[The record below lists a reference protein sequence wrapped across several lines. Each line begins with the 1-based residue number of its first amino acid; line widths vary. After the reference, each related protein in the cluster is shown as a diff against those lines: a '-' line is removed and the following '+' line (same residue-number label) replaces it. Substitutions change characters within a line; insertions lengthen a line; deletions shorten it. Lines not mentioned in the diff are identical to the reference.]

1 MKKFVMLLM
10 AVLPLSAWAKMPV
23 VASFSIVADI
33 TREIGGDRVEVV
45 SLVGPDQDAHVFQ
58 PKPADV
64 KRVGEAKVFVVNG
77 LGYEGWMERLTRA
90 ANFKGVVVA
99 AASGVSALK
108 VASDDHGHGHSHGAV
123 DPHAW
128 HDPARVQNYIHNI
141 EAGLIKADPAG
152 RDVYRQRAAAYSAK
166 VKAMDTWAARQ
177 FAAIPQA
184 QRKVLS
190 SHNAF
195 AYLGARYQI
204 SFLAPQGVSTDAEA
218 SAKSVARL
226 VRQVKQENIRA
237 VFAENMASQRL
248 MDQLSREAGVKVG
261 GKLYSDALSP
271 SGGPADSYLALF
283 RHNVSAI
290 VAALK

>member
-1 MKKFVMLLM
+1 MKKLAMLLLI
-10 AVLPLSAWAKMPV
+10 AAFPLSVWAKMPV

-45 SLVGPDQDAHVFQ
+45 SLVGPNQDAHVFQ

-77 LGYEGWMERLTRA
+77 LGYEGWMGRLTRA
-90 ANFKGVVVA
+90 ANFKGVVVS

-108 VASDDHGHGHSHGAV
+108 VAGDGHGHGAV

-141 EAGLIKADPAG
+141 EAGLTKADPAG
-152 RDVYRQRAAAYSAK
+152 RDIYRQRAAAYLAK
-166 VKAMDTWAARQ
+166 VKAMDTWAVQQ
-177 FAAIPQA
+177 FSTIPPA

-190 SHNAF
+190 SHDAF

-226 VRQVKQENIRA
+226 VRQVRQDKIRA
-237 VFAENMASQRL
+237 VFVENMASQRL

-271 SGGPADSYLALF
+271 VGGPADSYLALF

-290 VAALK
+290 VSALK

>member
-1 MKKFVMLLM
+1 MKKVAMLLLM
-10 AVLPLSAWAKMPV
+10 AAFPLSAWAKMPV
-23 VASFSIVADI
+23 VTSFSIIADM
-33 TREIGGDRVEVV
+33 TREIGGDRIEVV

-77 LGYEGWMERLTRA
+77 LGYEGWMGRLTRA
-90 ANFKGVVVA
+90 ANFKGVVVS

-108 VASDDHGHGHSHGAV
+108 VASDDHDHGHGAI

-128 HDPARVQNYIHNI
+128 HDPVRVQNYIHNI
-141 EAGLIKADPAG
+141 EAGLTKADPAG
-152 RDVYRQRAAAYSAK
+152 RDIYRQRAAAYSAK
-166 VKAMDTWAARQ
+166 VKAMDAWAVQQ
-177 FAAIPQA
+177 FSTIPLA

-226 VRQVKQENIRA
+226 VRQVRQDKIRA

-290 VAALK
+290 VSALK